1 MQKLTLSL
9 LVVILI
15 AVIGIGGVLDNLF
28 SQYKTQPI
36 NNSDELSPYR
46 QLGNSLAAS
55 LDKQLNPEKLI
66 ENWPNQADLS
76 VDLAPLDSFI
86 LPDSLQESFYA
97 GEPLT
102 LETELRIS
110 MHFILPSQQ
119 KVLVFN
125 ISPMDKKNVNS
136 SLQLLL
142 TGVFYISIIVVV
154 LIWLYPLIK
163 QLRSL
168 RLTTKA
174 FGEGKF
180 QQRIQSKSISYIADI
195 ENEFNR
201 MAQRIE
207 TLISDNRLL
216 SDAVS
221 HDLRTP
227 LARLRFGIEALQE
240 TENPQLREKYQAH
253 LCRDIDEMERLVSVL
268 LNYARIEQSMIA
280 VEKQDVDLNE
290 IISHCIQSFT
300 HNTTENEKVNHWH
313 TQGIAI
319 VKGDINYLNMLI
331 NNLLGNAMQYAN
343 NEIKLSVIKKDAQLS
358 FIISDDGPGI
368 AKEKRSELMKPFM
381 RGEQAHESPGYGMG
395 LAIVARIA
403 QLHDAT
409 FLINDSVELGGAEF
423 RVTFNQ

>member
-66 ENWPNQADLS
+66 ENWPYQADLS

-125 ISPMDKKNVNS
+125 ISPMDKKNENS

-180 QQRIQSKSISYIADI
+180 QQRIQSK
-195 ENEFNR
+195 
-201 MAQRIE
+201 
-207 TLISDNRLL
+207 
-216 SDAVS
+216 
-221 HDLRTP
+221 
-227 LARLRFGIEALQE
+227 
-240 TENPQLREKYQAH
+240 
-253 LCRDIDEMERLVSVL
+253 
-268 LNYARIEQSMIA
+268 
-280 VEKQDVDLNE
+280 
-290 IISHCIQSFT
+290 
-300 HNTTENEKVNHWH
+300 
-313 TQGIAI
+313 
-319 VKGDINYLNMLI
+319 
-331 NNLLGNAMQYAN
+331 
-343 NEIKLSVIKKDAQLS
+343 
-358 FIISDDGPGI
+358 
-368 AKEKRSELMKPFM
+368 
-381 RGEQAHESPGYGMG
+381 
-395 LAIVARIA
+395 
-403 QLHDAT
+403 
-409 FLINDSVELGGAEF
+409 
-423 RVTFNQ
+423 